1 MGYDY
6 KRAYKELNQTQ
17 KKTFLED
24 LKIILRFFGFK
35 VKEN

>member
-1 MGYDY
+1 MGFNVEQ
-6 KRAYKELNQTQ
+6 AYEEIERTTRR
-17 KKTFLED
+17 TFKED